1 MAETMLTLWR
11 SYGNCHTE
19 IVIRLYES
27 SLSNVRPRCMTGL
40 WKNVIKT
47 HGDTE
52 KRGFSVLG
60 GSRKKKQN
68 SVKGVSYGR
77 AMWWQLR
84 RGMWF
89 Y

>member
-1 MAETMLTLWR
+1 
-11 SYGNCHTE
+11 
-19 IVIRLYES
+19 
-27 SLSNVRPRCMTGL
+27 MTGI

-47 HGDTE
+47 RGDAE

-60 GSRKKKQN
+60 GSRKKKQD